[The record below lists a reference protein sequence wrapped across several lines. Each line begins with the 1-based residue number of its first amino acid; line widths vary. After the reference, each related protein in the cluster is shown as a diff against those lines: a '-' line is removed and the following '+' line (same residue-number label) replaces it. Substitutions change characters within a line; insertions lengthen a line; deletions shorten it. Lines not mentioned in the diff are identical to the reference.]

1 MNTLMKTMAAVAG
14 LLLLSG
20 CAANAQDDTATNF
33 GPGWRHQ
40 QMTEAWENGERGPG
54 QMMMQSKM
62 RGEMRA
68 GGPGRNTKG
77 GPGRM
82 ALNPDGTVDTTKL
95 PEWCPYATEPEQK

>member
-20 CAANAQDDTATNF
+20 CAANAQDDTATNY

-40 QMTEAWENGERGPG
+40 QMAEAWQNGERGPG
-54 QMMMQSKM
+54 PMMMRSKM
-62 RGEMRA
+62 RGEMR
-68 GGPGRNTKG
+68 

-95 PEWCPYATEPEQK
+95 PEWCPYATEPEKK